1 MKVVAFDLWGDYG
14 HFRRF
19 FTTSS
24 PLTYSF
30 PPPTAVR
37 GIVGAILGLG
47 KDAYLRATAD
57 LAVGVRLLAPV
68 KRVRWGINLVYTK
81 GKNDEFEPSLSKWR
95 KKPQKKGRKYGP
107 IHTLIKVEYLKDARF
122 RLYLGGESPL
132 LDDLEALLREHR
144 THYTVSLGLSELL
157 ADFAYGGTHAATAL
171 PPGTYE
177 VASVFPVE
185 ALDPERGLQN
195 ALQPGIKLAK
205 ERVPVYLAPDRTPV
219 RYQDVVVE
227 VTGRPVQVIVQ
238 EPVYQLDNGEVVYLW
253 PPASTRIPAFR

>member
-37 GIVGAILGLG
+37 GIVGTILGLG

-68 KRVRWGINLVYTK
+68 KRVRWGQNIIFTK
-81 GKNDEFEPSLSKWR
+81 GTNEQFEPSLIGQR
-95 KKPQKKGRKYGP
+95 KGNTKKAPR
-107 IHTLIKVEYLKDARF
+107 TQVKVEYLRDARF

-132 LDDLEALLREHR
+132 LDDLETLLREHR

-157 ADFAYGGTHAATAL
+157 ADFAYAGTHAATAL

-177 VASVFPVE
+177 VASVFPVD
-185 ALDPERGLQN
+185 ALAPERGLQN

-205 ERVPVYLAPDRTPV
+205 ERVPIYLAPDRTPV

-227 VTGRPVQVIVQ
+227 VTGRPVQVSVH
-238 EPVYQLDNGEVVYLW
+238 EPVYQLDSGEVVYLW